1 MFVWLRVISGRT
13 NKRIDET
20 ANGLQLHPGGHKE
33 GTENE
38 KTSEGTERDG
48 EVNERKRSG
57 LVENGE
63 EGGERETD
71 EWVRGCANWVLVGVS
86 R

>member
-38 KTSEGTERDG
+38 KKSEGTKETAKLMR
-48 EVNERKRSG
+48 EKG
-57 LVENGE
+57 L
-63 EGGERETD
+63 D
-71 EWVRGCANWVLVGVS
+71 L
-86 R
+86 

>member
-1 MFVWLRVISGRT
+1 M
-13 NKRIDET
+13 KRR
-20 ANGLQLHPGGHKE
+20 ARGL
-33 GTENE
+33 
-38 KTSEGTERDG
+38 RDG